1 MDNPYQSPAFDN
13 SLMPPVEVVF
23 RRMLV
28 WTRFQQI
35 YRFEC
40 PIAEPD
46 AMRKKILA
54 YYLDRMTRLLSSGDE
69 GLEFERSR
77 ASVFQ
82 QIAGFIHE
90 TELPQTIHVGLEK
103 TIRGHR
109 VTCHYRV
116 RIVLPTVLYPTHW
129 LEEEVRGLA
138 AECHGELP

>member
-13 SLMPPVEVVF
+13 APMPPVEVVF

-28 WTRFQQI
+28 GTRFQQI

-69 GLEFERSR
+69 GLEFERIGV
-77 ASVFQ
+77 SVFRQ
-82 QIAGFIHE
+82 LNPFGRE
-90 TELPQTIHVGLEK
+90 TEVPQTIHVGFEK
-103 TIRGHR
+103 TARGHL

-116 RIVLPTVLYPTHW
+116 HILYPTVLSPTHW